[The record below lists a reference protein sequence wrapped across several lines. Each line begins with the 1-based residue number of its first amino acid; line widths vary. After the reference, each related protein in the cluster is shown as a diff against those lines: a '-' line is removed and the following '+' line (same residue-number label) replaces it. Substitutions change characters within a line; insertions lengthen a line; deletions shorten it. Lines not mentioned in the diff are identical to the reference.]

1 MLRWFRRRARTGR
14 SGGRRQGGWSGDDR
28 SHLENFARSRKGVE
42 GFVEPRTAVTDM
54 TLLLVA
60 SDGEW
65 TRRRVPN
72 ASFAHDF
79 ANRLGIP
86 SYDAQVVGY
95 PRRMREWNA
104 RRAAAEKGARQG
116 ATPATRQNPPP
127 APPASPGPGPLGE
140 APGETGA

>member
-1 MLRWFRRRARTGR
+1 MLRWFRRRSRTGGA
-14 SGGRRQGGWSGDDR
+14 GGRRQGWSGDDK
-28 SHLENFARSRKGVE
+28 SHLENFARTRKGVE

-104 RRAAAEKGARQG
+104 RRAAAQKNPPTG
-116 ATPATRQNPPP
+116 ATNQTNPQKQSQHTTNPN
-127 APPASPGPGPLGE
+127 PLGE
-140 APGETGA
+140 APGGTGA